1 MKISSKQV
9 GIVVLF
15 WNDSK
20 KTIKCLQSL
29 LNQEKLKNII
39 LLVDNNSDQIHSKNI
54 FKWLNRKKIYC
65 NKVKKNYL
73 IKKKKIIKKPY
84 II

>member
-73 IKKKKIIKKPY
+73 IKKKIIKKPY

>member
-73 IKKKKIIKKPY
+73 IKKKK
-84 II
+84 

>member
-65 NKVKKNYL
+65 NKVKKN
-73 IKKKKIIKKPY
+73 
-84 II
+84 

>member
-39 LLVDNNSDQIHSKNI
+39 LLVDNNSDQIH
-54 FKWLNRKKIYC
+54 FKEYFQM
-65 NKVKKNYL
+65 VE
-73 IKKKKIIKKPY
+73 
-84 II
+84 